1 MLSSPKYL
9 GGNHQ
14 RLRLPRD
21 VSGDDLARFRSAPR
35 ENQTLT
41 SPPANSRGRTDI
53 SSPASTTSGKMK
65 LPEFATF
72 LAAVSFCGGGI
83 LERHPRLRVAFLEG
97 NASWIPFLL
106 WRMDEHY
113 EWLRHRFAAPLV
125 RGPRRYFKR
134 PCFVSAP

>member
-21 VSGDDLARFRSAPR
+21 VSGDDRARFRSAPR

-41 SPPANSRGRTDI
+41 SPPATSRGRTDI

-83 LERHPRLRVAFLEG
+83 LERHPRLPVAFLEG
-97 NASWIPFLL
+97 NASLVPFLL
-106 WRMDEHY
+106 WRMAEHY
-113 EWLRHRFAAPLV
+113 HGLAALF
-125 RGPRRYFKR
+125 PRAPSRVPRASFK
-134 PCFVSAP
+134 PAL